1 MGSFGPPHSIA
12 LLLAVAIVAALCGF
26 TASVAVRRNKRRT
39 RNVFLLGAL
48 CGFVAG
54 VTLRRRIGAGNA
66 LKAALRGS
74 KGHWLTQATL
84 ALSAA
89 FFRIRSHGQVISAH
103 TMRTIVTS
111 ASRYTGHGPK
121 TSNKDAVGG
130 FLLR

>member
-1 MGSFGPPHSIA
+1 MGSFGPPHSTA

-26 TASVAVRRNKRRT
+26 TASAAVRRNKRRT

-54 VTLRRRIGAGNA
+54 VTLRRRVRIGNL
-66 LKAALRGS
+66 LKAALRGP
-74 KGHWLTQATL
+74 GGRCMTQATL

-89 FFRIRSHGQVISAH
+89 FFRIRSHGQVINAH
-103 TMRTIVTS
+103 TIRTIATS
-111 ASRYTGHGPK
+111 TSRYTGHGPK

-130 FLLR
+130 FLFR